1 MYIKKWVG
9 VVIVV
14 GFLGVAFVWI
24 KGQSQIPGQD
34 MPATYKSSSVPVPG
48 PGQKKVVFKNLGMT

>member
-1 MYIKKWVG
+1 MPIKKWVSI
-9 VVIVV
+9 VIVI

-24 KGQSQIPGQD
+24 KGQSQIPGRD
-34 MPATYKSSSVPVPG
+34 APTTYVSSSVPAPE